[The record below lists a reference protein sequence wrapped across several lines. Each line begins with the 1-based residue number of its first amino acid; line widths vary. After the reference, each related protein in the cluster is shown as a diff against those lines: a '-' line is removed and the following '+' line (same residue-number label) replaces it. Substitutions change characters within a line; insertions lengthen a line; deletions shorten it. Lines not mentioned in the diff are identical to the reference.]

1 MRIREYTD
9 DADSC
14 QRIEMESNNLFYLL
28 VQAVSEKPDKTF
40 FYYGRNSISYREVY
54 DRSRSFANALRK
66 RGIACGDRIL
76 LSTGNTPAFLYTYFA
91 ALQLGVIVILVNPAA
106 RRHELR
112 YYCEETEPK
121 LIITESPYIDNYK
134 VNNTFFVNPASIITT
149 DEGVGSTDLMS
160 LIAEEE
166 PLTEI
171 EDLDST
177 HTTAIIFTSAMDGYA
192 LGAMINHRAILETA
206 KASSALLVR
215 EHDTFLTALPLFH
228 SFGLTSSLFIP
239 LFNLV
244 PFYLVRRFS
253 PKRIL
258 DILSTYNITVF
269 CGVPIMFQFLS
280 QVMSEEMRFPNMR
293 AWISGGESIS
303 TELQKHFKNIFDIDI
318 RQGYGLTEASPIV
331 TWNLTGRKNKF
342 GSIGLPM
349 PYNEVQIL
357 NDGKFAPSGEQGEI
371 IAKGVNV
378 ITGYYKKH
386 EKSKE
391 YIIDGW
397 LHTGDIGTC
406 DSEGYFYI
414 TNRKKNMIIK
424 SGFNIYPKEIEK
436 ILKKHPSV
444 QEVHVTGH
452 IESLDDATKKEHIE
466 ALLYR
471 KKGVH
476 LSEEEFLNWCKE
488 NISSYK
494 IPDSI
499 IIR

>member
-1 MRIREYTD
+1 
-9 DADSC
+9 
-14 QRIEMESNNLFYLL
+14 MESNNLFYLL
-28 VQAVSEKPDKTF
+28 VKAASEKPDMTF
-40 FYYGRNSISYREVY
+40 FYYGTSSISYREVY
-54 DRSRSFANALRK
+54 DTSRRLANAFRK
-66 RGIACGDRIL
+66 RGIECGDRIL
-76 LSTGNTPAFLYTYFA
+76 LSIGNIPAFLYAYFA

-106 RRHELR
+106 RRYELR
-112 YYCEETEPK
+112 YYLEETEPK
-121 LIITESPYIDNYK
+121 LAITESQHIENYR
-134 VNNTFFVNPASIITT
+134 VNDTFFIDPASIITT
-149 DEGVGSTDLMS
+149 DESAGSTDLMS
-160 LIAEEE
+160 LLAGED

-171 EDLDST
+171 AAVDET
-177 HTTAIIFTSAMDGYA
+177 HPTAIIFTSAMDGYA

-239 LFNLV
+239 LYNLV

-258 DILSTYNITVF
+258 DTLNRYTITVF
-269 CGVPIMFQFLS
+269 CGVPVMFQFLT
-280 QVMSEEMRFPNMR
+280 QVMTEEMRFPNMR

-303 TELQKHFKNIFDIDI
+303 TELQKSFRNTFDIEI

-349 PYNEVQIL
+349 PYNEVQIQ
-357 NDGKFAPSGEQGEI
+357 NNGEFAPSGVQGEI
-371 IAKGVNV
+371 VTKGVNV
-378 ITGYYKKH
+378 ITGYYKNQQ
-386 EKSKE
+386 KSKE
-391 YIIDGW
+391 YIVDGW
-397 LHTGDIGTC
+397 LHTGDIGIC

-436 ILKKHPSV
+436 ILKNHPSV
-444 QEVHVTGH
+444 EEVNVTGH
-452 IESLDDATKKEHIE
+452 IESLDDATKREHTE
-466 ALLYR
+466 ATLYR
-471 KKGVH
+471 KKGAS
-476 LSEEEFLNWCKE
+476 LTEDEFLNWCKS

-494 IPDSI
+494 IPDKI
-499 IIR
+499 IIK